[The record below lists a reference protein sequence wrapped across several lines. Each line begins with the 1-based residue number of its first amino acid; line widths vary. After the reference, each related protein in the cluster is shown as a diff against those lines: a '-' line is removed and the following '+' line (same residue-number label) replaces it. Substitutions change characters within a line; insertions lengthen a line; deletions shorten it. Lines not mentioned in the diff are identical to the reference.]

1 VCGTGASLV
10 PWLFERLLAL
20 SLLVFSGLVAVGE
33 AHALASPT
41 LITDTEIASAGYFRL
56 SWTVPDSPS
65 SVEFEL
71 QQSSVADF
79 SNHKTV
85 YTGPDR
91 ATTFSGLANGDYYF
105 RIRSQISDQISGQ
118 KSGQTPDRTTDQPSA
133 WSAVT
138 KVQVQHHSLT
148 RAWLFF
154 ILGAAVFTATLALVL
169 RGATENKNK

>member
-1 VCGTGASLV
+1 MSL
-10 PWLFERLLAL
+10 LCERLLAL
-20 SLLVFSGLVAVGE
+20 SLFVFSGLVVAGE
-33 AHALASPT
+33 THALASPT

-71 QQSSVADF
+71 QQSSIADF

-85 YTGPDR
+85 YTGRDR

-105 RIRSQISDQISGQ
+105 RIRSLI
-118 KSGQTPDRTTDQPSA
+118 PDRTTDQPTV

-148 RAWLFF
+148 RAWVFF

-169 RGATENKNK
+169 RGVTENKNK